1 MKWKDRPES
10 ENVEDRRSLGKAGL
24 ALGGGAA
31 ILVVILG
38 LVFGFDPRPLLNQ
51 MQKNAPNAEQ
61 GGKPDP
67 AQEELKKFAGVI
79 LKDTEDVWTE
89 QFRTVHNREYRKP
102 KMVLFSGR
110 VESACGL
117 ADSAVGPFYCPG
129 DGQVYLDLTFFGE
142 LKKLMKVRSD
152 KQVDF
157 AQAYVIAHEVG
168 HHVQKLLGYS
178 DRVRSRKGELSDSVR
193 LELQAD
199 YLAGVWAHHAQ
210 RTKNILEKGDIEVG
224 LTAANA
230 IGDDTL
236 QKRATGHVV
245 PDSFTHGTSEQ
256 RIRAFTSGFDSGNFS
271 QRRLDHFFTS
281 DDPDD
286 L

>member
-1 MKWKDRPES
+1 
-10 ENVEDRRSLGKAGL
+10 VEDRRSLAKAGL
-24 ALGGGAA
+24 VVGGGGA

-38 LVFGFDPRPLLNQ
+38 LIFGFDPRPLLNQ

-67 AQEELKKFAGVI
+67 AQDELAKFAGVV
-79 LKDTEDVWTE
+79 LKDTEDVWNE
-89 QFRTVHNREYRKP
+89 QFRTVYRSAYRKP
-102 KMVLFSGR
+102 KLVLFSR
-110 VESACGL
+110 QVETGCGL
-117 ADSAVGPFYCPG
+117 ADSGVGPFYCPA
-129 DGQVYLDLTFFGE
+129 DEHVYLDLTFFGE
-142 LKKLMKVRSD
+142 LKKLMKKSPDAPVE
-152 KQVDF
+152 F

-168 HHVQKLLGYS
+168 HHVQKLLRYS
-178 DRVRSRKGELSDSVR
+178 DKVRSRKGEMSDSVR

-210 RTKNILEKGDIEVG
+210 ESKKFLERGDIENA
-224 LTAANA
+224 LTAAKS

-236 QKRATGHVV
+236 QKRATGHVQ

-256 RIRAFTSGFDSGNFS
+256 RIRAFTSGFDTGDCS